1 MLWVSG
7 LTIDANTIRVKYT
20 GIQLVIQVVLSRSR
34 VTRLRVRYL
43 LVRWNKGSGI
53 YFYSP
58 RANGGADN
66 AITSVTL
73 QNNTIKKFGGNAGLY
88 FDGNNQTITSSITGN
103 TITDSYYRGVYINN
117 LQGTSITGNTVTGS
131 TDAGVYL
138 QNAVPSAFKDNVITG
153 NGTTSNQPGLY
164 ISHSNAELSES
175 FLIKDNDY
183 PATIL
188 GLSFGSLPMR
198 WLRAMT

>member
-1 MLWVSG
+1 MGQITRSLVSRCR
-7 LTIDANTIRVKYT
+7 TIRLRS
-20 GIQLVIQVVLSRSR
+20 LVATLGFILMAIIERSLRRSR
-34 VTRLRVRYL
+34 AIR
-43 LVRWNKGSGI
+43 
-53 YFYSP
+53 SP
-58 RANGGADN
+58 IATIEGC
-66 AITSVTL
+66 TST
-73 QNNTIKKFGGNAGLY
+73 
-88 FDGNNQTITSSITGN
+88 
-103 TITDSYYRGVYINN
+103 N

-183 PATIL
+183 RATIL

-198 WLRAMT
+198 W

>member
-1 MLWVSG
+1 M
-7 LTIDANTIRVKYT
+7 Y
-20 GIQLVIQVVLSRSR
+20 
-34 VTRLRVRYL
+34 VT
-43 LVRWNKGSGI
+43 
-53 YFYSP
+53 
-58 RANGGADN
+58 
-66 AITSVTL
+66 
-73 QNNTIKKFGGNAGLY
+73 
-88 FDGNNQTITSSITGN
+88 
-103 TITDSYYRGVYINN
+103 N

-153 NGTTSNQPGLY
+153 NGTTTNQPGLY

-175 FLIKDNDY
+175 FLIEDNDY
-183 PATIL
+183 RVTIL